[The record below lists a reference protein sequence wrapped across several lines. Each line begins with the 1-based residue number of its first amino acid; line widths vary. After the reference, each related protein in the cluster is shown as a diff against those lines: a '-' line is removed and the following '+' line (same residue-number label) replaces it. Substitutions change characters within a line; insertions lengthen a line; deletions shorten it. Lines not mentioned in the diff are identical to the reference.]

1 MKKIAVII
9 PFVLLLSACAT
20 KQYPQAA
27 AVSGEESALMNC
39 HDIKTEIAKTRCI
52 QQEIEKT
59 GQFDGKT
66 VLGFLGDFGIGNEI
80 AKDDARAKATVRLSQ
95 LTALQEKNCR

>member
-39 HDIKTEIAKTRCI
+39 HDIKTEIAKTRSI
-52 QQEIEKT
+52 QQDIEKT
-59 GQFDGKT
+59 GEFDGKT
-66 VLGFLGDFGIGNEI
+66 ILGFLGDFGIGNGI
-80 AKDDARAKATVRLSQ
+80 AKGDAREKVSARLGQ
-95 LTALQEKNCR
+95 LMRLQENNCR

>member
-1 MKKIAVII
+1 
-9 PFVLLLSACAT
+9 
-20 KQYPQAA
+20 
-27 AVSGEESALMNC
+27 MNC
-39 HDIKTEIAKTRCI
+39 HDIKTEIAKTRSI

-66 VLGFLGDFGIGNEI
+66 VPGFMGDFGIGNGI
-80 AKDDARAKATVRLSQ
+80 AKDDAGAKATVRLSQ